1 MRREPTG
8 MSGVSRSATQS
19 AYEKHNVVHLN
30 LGGVGPQWLQ
40 QLHEIF
46 RHRPHNL
53 DDRVGV
59 DQFVHALR
67 ESKLQR
73 SFDDL
78 RLALK

>member
-1 MRREPTG
+1 MRT
-8 MSGVSRSATQS
+8 SGVSRNATQS
-19 AYEKHNVVHLN
+19 AYEKHNVVRLN

-46 RHRPHNL
+46 LHRPHNL
-53 DDRVGV
+53 HDRVRV
-59 DQFVHALR
+59 DEFFHAFR
-67 ESKLQR
+67 ESRLQR